1 MILKA
6 KVNRG
11 RSHRTRKKS
20 EEIERTK
27 QKYEFAL
34 SENVKLEQKLVDLY
48 NDLRMIS
55 NKLLEKNQLI
65 NKEQIKNESFKLIQ
79 QIFEVLIKEF
89 PDEDPKELI

>member
-34 SENVKLEQKLVDLY
+34 SENVKLEQKFCG
-48 NDLRMIS
+48 
-55 NKLLEKNQLI
+55 
-65 NKEQIKNESFKLIQ
+65 FK
-79 QIFEVLIKEF
+79 
-89 PDEDPKELI
+89 

>member
-1 MILKA
+1 M
-6 KVNRG
+6 
-11 RSHRTRKKS
+11 
-20 EEIERTK
+20 
-27 QKYEFAL
+27 
-34 SENVKLEQKLVDLY
+34 DLN